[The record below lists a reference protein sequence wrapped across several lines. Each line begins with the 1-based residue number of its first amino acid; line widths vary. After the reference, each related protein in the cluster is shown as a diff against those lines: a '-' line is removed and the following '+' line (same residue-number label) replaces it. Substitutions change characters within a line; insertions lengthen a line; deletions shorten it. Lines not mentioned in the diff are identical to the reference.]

1 MTAVLFTI
9 HILLSVAL
17 IGVVLL
23 QRTDQSSLGGLGGG
37 GGGGGQFMS
46 TRGQANLLTRT
57 TAILFAAFVITSL
70 TLVLIAQPTSNRPRS
85 IVDDMPPASA
95 PAAPAQPAQPAQPA
109 VPVR

>member
-1 MTAVLFTI
+1 MTAVLLTI
-9 HILLSVAL
+9 HILLAVSL

-23 QRTDQSSLGGLGGG
+23 QRTDQSSLGGLGG

-57 TAILFAAFVITSL
+57 TAILFAAFCVTSL
-70 TLVLIAQPTSNRPRS
+70 TLVLMAQPTANRPRS
-85 IVDDMPPASA
+85 IVDDMPPTSV
-95 PAAPAQPAQPAQPA
+95 PTAPAQPVQPAQPA